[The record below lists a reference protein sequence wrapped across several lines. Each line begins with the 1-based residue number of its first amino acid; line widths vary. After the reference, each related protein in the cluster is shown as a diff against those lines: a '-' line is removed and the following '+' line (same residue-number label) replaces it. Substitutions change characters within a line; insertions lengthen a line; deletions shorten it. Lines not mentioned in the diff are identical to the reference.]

1 MKKLVLSFPT
11 FGFVVATRAML
22 GVGVGLLASQRMPRK
37 RRRAVGMMLAGIGAA
52 ATVPAIIA
60 VLRSSRPRPSV
71 GAVV

>member
-1 MKKLVLSFPT
+1 MKKLVLDIPT

-60 VLRSSRPRPSV
+60 VLRGARPRPSV